1 MTNIERLE
9 RCADI
14 MRRRWIYDHE
24 AGLLFSRETKDVLK
38 GSMTNKGHLLVTV
51 REGEFKVTLTYQ
63 KSLLCVHIR
72 RL

>member
-14 MRRRWIYDHE
+14 MRRRWIYDPE

-38 GSMTNKGHLLVTV
+38 GSMTNKRSFISNCKG
-51 REGEFKVTLTYQ
+51 R
-63 KSLLCVHIR
+63 
-72 RL
+72 